1 MKVVVV
7 TGASG
12 SVGSRLIRSL
22 VGRDDVTRVVALD
35 LVKPA
40 LDHPK
45 LCVADVD
52 LSTLSRAK
60 ESEIAGLSAGATAII
75 HLAWAAGD
83 EAGSSVDEHKKR
95 ARSNVNAVKAALG
108 LASLC
113 GAEAFVHVSSAT
125 VYGAWSDNDVPLSE
139 QSRIL
144 PNPELPFAVAKAEAE
159 RVIAEWSE
167 SNRDVAV
174 AVLRPAVTVGSADR
188 RLYRELD
195 GTRTPGFAAEGRLVQ
210 YLHVDD
216 LATAVEFAWEQGLDG
231 VFNVAPDSGIA
242 EEEARRLAG
251 GLAALD
257 VPSRLGAL
265 LASLGWKVWRRGVP
279 PEAIAY
285 ATYPWAVS
293 PDRLVGAGWRPA
305 YTSAEAFVATDPR
318 WHWDDL
324 PPGKRQNLN
333 SLLVLLASASLGAAA
348 LGVFAWWRRRGRA
361 ITAEA
366 GPPR

>member
-22 VGRDDVTRVVALD
+22 VERVDVQRVVALD
-35 LVKPA
+35 RVKPA
-40 LDHPK
+40 LEHPK
-45 LCVADVD
+45 LCVAEAD
-52 LSTLSRAK
+52 LSMLTRAQ
-60 ESEIAGLSAGATAII
+60 ESEIVGAAAGATSII

-83 EAGSSVDEHKKR
+83 EEGSSVEQQR
-95 ARSNVNAVKAALG
+95 GLARTNVNAVRGALG
-108 LASLC
+108 LASRC
-113 GAEAFVHVSSAT
+113 GIAAFVHVSSAT

-159 RVIAEWSE
+159 RVIAEWSD
-167 SNRDVAV
+167 SNRAVAV

-188 RLYRELD
+188 QLYRALD
-195 GTRTPGFAAEGRLVQ
+195 ATGIPGFAPEGRLVQ

-216 LATAVEFAWEQGLDG
+216 LAAAVEFAWEHGLDG
-231 VFNVAPDSGIA
+231 VFNVAPDAGIA
-242 EEEARRLAG
+242 EDEARRLAG

-257 VPSRLGAL
+257 MPGRLGAL
-265 LASLGWKVWRRGVP
+265 VAALGWKVWGKGVP
-279 PEAIAY
+279 PEALAY
-285 ATYPWAVS
+285 ATYPWVVS

-305 YTSAEAFVATDPR
+305 YSSAEAFVATDPR

-333 SLLVLLASASLGAAA
+333 SLLLLSVLAGLSTGA
-348 LGVFAWWRRRGRA
+348 LGVLAWWRRRGRA
-361 ITAEA
+361 VSAEA

>member
-1 MKVVVV
+1 VKVVVV

-22 VGRDDVTRVVALD
+22 VDRDDVSRVVAID
-35 LVKPA
+35 QVKPG

-45 LCVADVD
+45 LYVAEVD
-52 LSTLSRAK
+52 LSALSQK
-60 ESEIAGLSAGATAII
+60 QESDIAREAAGATAII

-83 EAGSSVDEHKKR
+83 DDVSSVEEQKNR
-95 ARSNVNAVKAALG
+95 ARSNVKAVKAALD
-108 LASLC
+108 LASVC
-113 GAEAFVHVSSAT
+113 GVAAFVHVSSAT

-167 SNRDVAV
+167 ANRSVAV

-195 GTRTPGFAAEGRLVQ
+195 GTGVPGFASEGRLVQ

-216 LATAVEFAWEQGLDG
+216 LAAAVEFAWDQGLDG

-257 VPSRLGAL
+257 VPGRPGAL
-265 LASLGWKVWRRGVP
+265 LAALGWKVWRKGVP
-279 PEAIAY
+279 PEALAY
-285 ATYPWAVS
+285 AIYPWVVS
-293 PDRLVGAGWRPA
+293 PDRLVGAGWKPA
-305 YTSAEAFVATDPR
+305 YSSAEAFVATDPR

-333 SLLVLLASASLGAAA
+333 SLLVLLVSAGLAAAA
-348 LGVFAWWRRRGRA
+348 LGLFAWLRRRGR
-361 ITAEA
+361 TVNVEA

>member
-22 VGRDDVTRVVALD
+22 VERVDVERVVALD
-35 LVKPA
+35 QVKPA

-45 LCVADVD
+45 LSVTEVD
-52 LSTLSRAK
+52 LSALTRAE
-60 ESEIAGLSAGATAII
+60 ESAVVALAAGATAII

-83 EAGSSVDEHKKR
+83 DDASSVEEQR
-95 ARSNVNAVKAALG
+95 ALARSNVNAVKAALG
-108 LASLC
+108 LASRC
-113 GAEAFVHVSSAT
+113 GVAAFVHVSSAT

-159 RVIAEWSE
+159 RVIAEWSDANGAV
-167 SNRDVAV
+167 SV

-188 RLYRELD
+188 RLYGALD
-195 GTRTPGFAAEGRLVQ
+195 ATGVPGFAPEGRLVQ

-231 VFNVAPDSGIA
+231 VFNVAPDAGIA

-257 VPSRLGAL
+257 VPGRLGAL
-265 LASLGWKVWRRGVP
+265 LAALGWKVWRKGVP
-279 PEAIAY
+279 PEALAY
-285 ATYPWAVS
+285 ATYPWVVS

-305 YTSAEAFVATDPR
+305 YSSAEAFVATDPR

-333 SLLVLLASASLGAAA
+333 SLLLLLVSSGLSATA
-348 LGVFAWWRRRGRA
+348 LGFLAWWRRRRRTV
-361 ITAEA
+361 TAEA
-366 GPPR
+366 GLPR